1 MKRTTIAVI
10 AVVLLAGL
18 AGCVGGSGEQTPD
31 SGPSD
36 EDVQEGGSFEDVDR
50 FIDRE
55 AGVVCYKF
63 SGFEKGGLSCVPIE
77 QTNFAEDA

>member
-1 MKRTTIAVI
+1 MERKTIALI

-18 AGCVGGSGEQTPD
+18 AGCVGGDETTD
-31 SGPSD
+31 SGPKD
-36 EDVQEGGSFEDVDR
+36 EKVQDDGRFDDVDR

-63 SGFEKGGLSCVPIE
+63 TGFEKGGLSCVPIE
-77 QTNFAEDA
+77 QTNFAEEDI